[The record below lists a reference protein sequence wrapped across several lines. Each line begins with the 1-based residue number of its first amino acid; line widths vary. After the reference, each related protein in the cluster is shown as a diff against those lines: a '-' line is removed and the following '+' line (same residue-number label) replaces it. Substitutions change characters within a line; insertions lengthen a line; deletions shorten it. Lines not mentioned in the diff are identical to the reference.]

1 MLNGDGL
8 HQCLEVPVD
17 HLFVRVVRLGQATQE
32 HYRGGNVLT
41 GLSKLR
47 GIGPPNRGVA
57 LDLTGVTPSAIRRSM
72 RTGRSVVRRAR
83 WCGRWLMRPLS
94 S

>member
-1 MLNGDGL
+1 MLNGGNL
-8 HQCLEVPVD
+8 QQRPEVLVD
-17 HLFVRVVRLGQATQE
+17 RSFVRVVRLEQVVQE
-32 HYRGGNVLT
+32 HCRGGNVLT
-41 GLSKLR
+41 GPSELR

-57 LDLTGVTPSAIRRSM
+57 LDLTGATPSAVRRSM
-72 RTGRSVVRRAR
+72 RTGHSVVRRAR